1 LLELGLN
8 YLSLDR
14 PSASLSTGE
23 LQRIQLV
30 KTLHS
35 QTTGVLY
42 VLDEPSIG
50 LHPANVTGLIDI
62 MHRLV
67 EMGNSVVVVEHDPR
81 IIAGSDYILDTGPGA
96 GKIGGQIIA
105 PGSPAEIKKDSN
117 SLSAPYLTH
126 TVKLSP
132 RQVSA
137 KNLFFDQGR
146 IGL

>member
-1 LLELGLN
+1 MTLERLAQFVNELVGHLPENMQEMAQQITKEITQSLTPLLELGLN

-42 VLDEPSIG
+42 VLDELSIG

-67 EMGNSVVVVEHDPR
+67 EMGNSVVVVEHDPT
-81 IIAGSDYILDTGPGA
+81 IIAASDYIIETGPGA
-96 GKIGGQIIA
+96 GKI
-105 PGSPAEIKKDSN
+105 
-117 SLSAPYLTH
+117 
-126 TVKLSP
+126 
-132 RQVSA
+132 
-137 KNLFFDQGR
+137 
-146 IGL
+146 

>member
-1 LLELGLN
+1 ENMQEMAQQITKELTQSLTPLLELGLN

-14 PSASLSTGE
+14 PSASLYTGE

-42 VLDEPSIG
+42 VLDEPSFG
-50 LHPANVTGLIDI
+50 LHPVNVTGLIDI

-67 EMGNSVVVVEHDPR
+67 EMGNSVVVVEHDPN
-81 IIAGSDYILDTGPGA
+81 IIADSDYIIETGPGA

-105 PGSPAEIKKDSN
+105 QGTPAEINNDPN
-117 SLSAPYLTH
+117 YLIAP
-126 TVKLSP
+126 
-132 RQVSA
+132 
-137 KNLFFDQGR
+137 
-146 IGL
+146 

>member
-1 LLELGLN
+1 
-8 YLSLDR
+8 
-14 PSASLSTGE
+14 
-23 LQRIQLV
+23 
-30 KTLHS
+30 S

-67 EMGNSVVVVEHDPR
+67 EMGNSVVVVEHDPT
-81 IIAGSDYILDTGPGA
+81 IIAASDYIIETGPGA

-105 PGSPAEIKKDSN
+105 QGTPAEIKNDPN
-117 SLSAPYLTH
+117 SLIAPYLTH
-126 TVKLSP
+126 TKKLSQ

-137 KNLFFDQGR
+137 KEHIFDQGR
-146 IGL
+146 IGLHVTDKFNLHDVTAD